1 MLEFDRSAFVIA
13 STATEEEMLT
23 WYREHVVWTDK
34 TVNNKLLKK
43 GILTR
48 IYAPMVIIQGLRE
61 SDVFRSVI
69 ELAPT
74 TLSRDKFLASIESS
88 NSSRASA
95 SQSLPSRKMGRS
107 EASHATA
114 RRVLEITA
122 SVLQEVA
129 VPPLSPPG
137 IDDGL
142 IS

>member
-1 MLEFDRSAFVIA
+1 MLNLVC
-13 STATEEEMLT
+13 
-23 WYREHVVWTDK
+23 
-34 TVNNKLLKK
+34 NKL
-43 GILTR
+43 ILFSGCVPICTPF
-48 IYAPMVIIQGLRE
+48 IPSPIVPPFIGFPVFQVIIQGLRE
-61 SDVFRSVI
+61 SGVFRSVI
-69 ELAPT
+69 ESAPT

-88 NSSRASA
+88 NSTRSSA

-107 EASHATA
+107 EVSHATA